1 MPDDKKKPAKP
12 TTRKDF
18 ESAIIAKAWKD
29 PAYLTRLRQDPRGMV
44 QQELSALH
52 PGAKLPADL
61 GVSVHEEDEKHV
73 HLVVPKNPQAA
84 DQTLTDDD
92 LDQAAGGT
100 GVGVVVAVVAGAVL
114 NTGAG
119 VNQVAG
125 GNINVVANI
134 NVNANVSVNMN
145 QTTTT

>member
-1 MPDDKKKPAKP
+1 MADSDNTP
-12 TTRKDF
+12 TSRKDF
-18 ESAIIAKAWKD
+18 ETAIIAKAWKD
-29 PAYLTRLRQDPRGMV
+29 PEYLRRLRSNPREV
-44 QQELSALH
+44 LQEELEALH
-52 PGAKLPADL
+52 PGAQLPDDL
-61 GVSVHEEDEKHV
+61 GISIHEEDENHV
-73 HLVVPKNPQAA
+73 HLVMPRHPQNVS

-100 GVGVVVAVVAGAVL
+100 GVGVVVAVVAGAVA

-125 GNINVVANI
+125 GNINVVGNI

-145 QTTTT
+145 QTT